1 MGVSYNSDLDT
12 VIKALEEVAEENAE
26 VHKRPKPEVQLRSF
40 GDSAWNMEL
49 RVWIGDPKRHKYI
62 ESAVN
67 FAIVRKFRKYGV
79 EIPFP
84 QRDLHLRSSIPVP
97 LDTLEKAASRP
108 DPGKRSSDI
117 RKT

>member
-1 MGVSYNSDLDT
+1 M
-12 VIKALEEVAEENAE
+12 
-26 VHKRPKPEVQLRSF
+26 QFRSF

-67 FAIVRKFRKYGV
+67 FAIVRKFREYGV

-97 LDTLEKAASRP
+97 VDSLGKTFPE
-108 DPGKRSSDI
+108 PGVVKRSSEN
-117 RKT
+117 REKT

>member
-1 MGVSYNSDLDT
+1 
-12 VIKALEEVAEENAE
+12 
-26 VHKRPKPEVQLRSF
+26 
-40 GDSAWNMEL
+40 
-49 RVWIGDPKRHKYI
+49 KRHKYI

-97 LDTLEKAASRP
+97 LDTLEKAAPRP